1 MLRIKSDLSNININ
15 ARDLL
20 KVKGKLQVGF
30 FESAKYPNGVYVAQV
45 ARYNEFGTS
54 KIPMRPFFRNA
65 INTNTKKWFASMQQL
80 LRANDDR
87 VLEKVGEIARGDIV
101 QSITTLN
108 TPPNKQSTIDT
119 KKSSNPLIDTGLMR
133 RSVTYKVSKWIY

>member
-1 MLRIKSDLSNININ
+1 M
-15 ARDLL
+15 
-20 KVKGKLQVGF
+20 
-30 FESAKYPNGVYVAQV
+30 YVAQV

-80 LRANDDR
+80 LKANDDR

-108 TPPNKQSTIDT
+108 TPPNKQSTINT

-133 RSVTYKVSKWIY
+133 RSVTYKVSK